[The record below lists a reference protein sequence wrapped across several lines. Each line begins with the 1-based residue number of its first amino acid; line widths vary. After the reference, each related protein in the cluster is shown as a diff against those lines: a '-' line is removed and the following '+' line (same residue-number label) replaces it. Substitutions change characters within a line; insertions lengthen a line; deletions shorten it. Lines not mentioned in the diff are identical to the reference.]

1 MSSAVPKL
9 DQRIA
14 RGEATREQILDAA
27 SQVLSEEGGA
37 GATTRAVADRAGVR
51 LSLVHYHFGSKGG
64 LLAELLERENAH
76 LLERQESLYAGPE
89 PLAEKWRTACAYLR
103 EDLRSGYVRILW
115 ELWAASLADEEL
127 AQRWREAM
135 AGWRG
140 LLEAVA
146 ERWAADRGL
155 HLPVPARALATLVAN
170 AFQGA
175 EVEILAG
182 VSEQQAPHIEA
193 LEAIGALIEWFE
205 HIHADAAPPASI
217 MSAPKPPVR
226 PQGSRGKHPPAVGAK

>member
-1 MSSAVPKL
+1 MSSALPKL

-27 SQVLSEEGGA
+27 AQVLGDQGVA
-37 GATTRAVADRAGVR
+37 ATTTRAVAERAGVR
-51 LSLVHYHFGSKGG
+51 LSLVHYHFGGKGRM
-64 LLAELLERENAH
+64 LAELLERENSR
-76 LLERQESLYAGPE
+76 LLERQKSLYAGPE

-115 ELWAASLADEEL
+115 ELWAAGLADEAL
-127 AQRWREAM
+127 ARRWRDAM
-135 AGWRG
+135 AGWRE
-140 LLEAVA
+140 LLESVA
-146 ERWAADRGL
+146 DRWATERGL
-155 HLPVPARALATLVAN
+155 QLPLSPRALATLVAN

-193 LEAIGALIEWFE
+193 LEACADLIEWFE
-205 HIHADAAPPASI
+205 RTIPERQLRAST
-217 MSAPKPPVR
+217 KR
-226 PQGSRGKHPPAVGAK
+226 